1 MAKPKHQLRV
11 APVTFAEDA
20 TSRLFFDTQ
29 LLKTTDLS
37 DVRILR
43 CGVDTVRQHYRG
55 VLRPDVLPMFEEQGF
70 VEFAE
75 VIWHKG
81 RVGRDSGYQYKL
93 QNADLG
99 IILLIKNF
107 NAKPDSLGPHLKIEV
122 SPHAIEC
129 RSHGELQQLMDT
141 FATAVLSSME
151 RNQCAVHLALD
162 VQNWTPP
169 EDIAA
174 RMHCRARTQRSV
186 NGISEVEWATK
197 CSTYNRGETSMFGS
211 ASGLQ
216 ICIYNKTE
224 QARATDKL
232 DYWEKVWRT
241 TDNPFDDADQG
252 NYDAAKDVTRIEL
265 RFHHSIVQQFSL
277 GSLNI
282 HTGQVIGGHTYAAL
296 VPHLDGLWRYG
307 CEAFRLLDRP
317 GTYNAFWTLIS
328 QDVRVSLPVVS
339 LVDHTTYKRH
349 YKTAT
354 GFSGKNVDLFIGNMV
369 SLLARERVG
378 AKKAFASLKEWDCW
392 PVIRDHYAAKGKT
405 ENGIYQH
412 IKDLLQER
420 TIRWGR
426 AI

>member
-1 MAKPKHQLRV
+1 
-11 APVTFAEDA
+11 
-20 TSRLFFDTQ
+20 
-29 LLKTTDLS
+29 
-37 DVRILR
+37 
-43 CGVDTVRQHYRG
+43 
-55 VLRPDVLPMFEEQGF
+55 
-70 VEFAE
+70 
-75 VIWHKG
+75 
-81 RVGRDSGYQYKL
+81 
-93 QNADLG
+93 
-99 IILLIKNF
+99 
-107 NAKPDSLGPHLKIEV
+107 
-122 SPHAIEC
+122 
-129 RSHGELQQLMDT
+129 
-141 FATAVLSSME
+141 
-151 RNQCAVHLALD
+151 
-162 VQNWTPP
+162 
-169 EDIAA
+169 
-174 RMHCRARTQRSV
+174 
-186 NGISEVEWATK
+186 
-197 CSTYNRGETSMFGS
+197 MFGS

-232 DYWEKVWRT
+232 DYFEKVWRA

-282 HTGQVIGGHTYAAL
+282 HTGQAIGGHTYAAL

-405 ENGIYQH
+405 EHGIYQH

>member
-11 APVTFAEDA
+11 APLTFEEDA
-20 TSRLFFDTQ
+20 KSRLFFDTHS
-29 LLKTTDLS
+29 LKLTDLS

-55 VLRPDVLPMFEEQGF
+55 VLRPDVLPMFEDQGF
-70 VEFAE
+70 VEFAGE
-75 VIWHKG
+75 IWHKG

-107 NAKPDSLGPHLKIEV
+107 NAKADSHGPHLKIEV
-122 SPHAIEC
+122 SPHAIES
-129 RSHGELQQLMDT
+129 RDHGQLQQLMDS
-141 FATAVLSSME
+141 FAEAVLTSME

-162 VQNWTPP
+162 VQGWTPP

-186 NGISEVEWATK
+186 NGMNELEWATK
-197 CSTYNRGETSMFGS
+197 CSTYNRGETAMFGS

-216 ICIYNKTE
+216 LCVYNKTE
-224 QARATDKL
+224 QAKATDKL
-232 DYWEKVWRT
+232 DYWEKVWRQ
-241 TDNPFDDADQG
+241 TDNPFDPADPG
-252 NYDAAKDVTRIEL
+252 NYDPAQQVTRLEL
-265 RFHHSIVQQFSL
+265 RFHHSIVQQFTL
-277 GSLNI
+277 GSVNV
-282 HTGQVIGGHTYAAL
+282 HTCAFIGGHTYAAL

-317 GTYNAFWTLIS
+317 GAYNPFWTLIS
-328 QDVRVSLPVVS
+328 QDVKVFVPVVS
-339 LVDHTTYKRH
+339 LVDHTQYKRH
-349 YKTAT
+349 YKTAN

-405 ENGIYQH
+405 ERGIYQH
-412 IKDLLQER
+412 IRDLLQER
-420 TIRWGR
+420 TIRWGV
-426 AI
+426 AV